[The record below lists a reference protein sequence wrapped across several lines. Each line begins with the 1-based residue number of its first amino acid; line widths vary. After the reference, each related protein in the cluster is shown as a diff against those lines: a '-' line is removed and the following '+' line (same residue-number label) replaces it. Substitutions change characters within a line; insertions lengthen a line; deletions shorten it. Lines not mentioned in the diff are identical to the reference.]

1 METIQVTGKSTRKT
15 KRQKRPPQK
24 KIVHHKTDYSHV
36 KSKTSTRHDRSTEH
50 LSRHEQ
56 LQEAQREYR
65 RDRHHPNEHN
75 SIISESNFPVVTHS
89 IDLSERDARSGNNQH
104 NSNNANSS
112 RDEEYEESYNY
123 SNEYNGN
130 SGNSGNN
137 GNNNSGGYQEEWQGY
152 DEDGYSNRNDN
163 GQSPDQNEFDRLER
177 QGEKEGLKQHDME
190 TLMKLY
196 YQGGDDSSN
205 ALPEGRLG
213 FNDLMELQSEL
224 ESRDGFHDGNGSSFA
239 ATARGG
245 GGDRENGRENTI
257 LPQVLPQTLAAQDD
271 DEAYEAHIASLERQ
285 YQRLGG
291 AST

>member
-24 KIVHHKTDYSHV
+24 IIVHHKTDYSHV

-89 IDLSERDARSGNNQH
+89 IDLTERDARSGNNQH

-123 SNEYNGN
+123 SNEYNG
-130 SGNSGNN
+130 SN
-137 GNNNSGGYQEEWQGY
+137 GNDNSGGYQEEWQGY
-152 DEDGYSNRNDN
+152 DGGYSNRNDN

-257 LPQVLPQTLAAQDD
+257 LPQVLPHTLAAQDD